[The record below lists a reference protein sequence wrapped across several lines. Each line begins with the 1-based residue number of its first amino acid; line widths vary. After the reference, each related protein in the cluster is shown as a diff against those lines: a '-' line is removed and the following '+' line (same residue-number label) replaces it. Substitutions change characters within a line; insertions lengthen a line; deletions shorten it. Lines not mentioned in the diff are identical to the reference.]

1 MLALAAVQTAILD
14 VPHLCRIAT
23 REHLRHQTVV
33 IGGLI
38 ARMGVLKRLPVIG
51 KDLLK
56 DTPVPGGCC
65 KHPRPPSEGE
75 WACDG
80 AVVVPRLLRAVH
92 SSSAIAITAYI
103 SNTKNEN
110 SYTIKKNLPTQLS
123 FVEVPFSRRSPRD
136 ISCLYTLRWQPG
148 VSLFLYYQA
157 MLIS

>member
-14 VPHLCRIAT
+14 VPELCRIAT

-38 ARMGVLKRLPVIG
+38 ARMSVLKRLPVIG

-65 KHPRPPSEGE
+65 QHPRLPSEGG
-75 WACDG
+75 WNCDG

-92 SSSAIAITAYI
+92 SSSPMAITAYR
-103 SNTKNEN
+103 SNTKNAN
-110 SYTIKKNLPTQLS
+110 SYTIEIGQE
-123 FVEVPFSRRSPRD
+123 VESPGKPPDIANGPCQRRRSLTPQERAHEF
-136 ISCLYTLRWQPG
+136 RG
-148 VSLFLYYQA
+148 VYGSG
-157 MLIS
+157 

>member
-14 VPHLCRIAT
+14 VPELFPIDT

-38 ARMGVLKRLPVIG
+38 ARMGVLKRLPVLG

-56 DTPVPGGCC
+56 DPPGPGGCC
-65 KHPRPPSEGE
+65 KHPRPPSEEG
-75 WACDG
+75 WDCDG

-92 SSSAIAITAYI
+92 SSSTMAITAYR

-110 SYTIKKNLPTQLS
+110 SYAIKKKQ
-123 FVEVPFSRRSPRD
+123 
-136 ISCLYTLRWQPG
+136 
-148 VSLFLYYQA
+148 
-157 MLIS
+157 